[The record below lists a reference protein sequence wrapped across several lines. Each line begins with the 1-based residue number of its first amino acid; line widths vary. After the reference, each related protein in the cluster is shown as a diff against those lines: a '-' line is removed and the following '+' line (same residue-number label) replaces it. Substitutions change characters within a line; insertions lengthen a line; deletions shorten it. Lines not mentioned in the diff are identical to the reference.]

1 VKARAMFATHYH
13 ELCALA
19 ETRSHVANVNVSA
32 RETGDDIVFLHKLA
46 EGGASRSYGVAVA
59 KIAGLPEPVLL
70 RARAM
75 LKDLERGEGPM
86 KKAPKQIGLFEEKP
100 PPVSREHPVIAA
112 LEGVEIDRMTPM
124 ESLHLLAQLKAMIAA
139 K

>member
-1 VKARAMFATHYH
+1 M
-13 ELCALA
+13 
-19 ETRSHVANVNVSA
+19 
-32 RETGDDIVFLHKLA
+32 HKLA

-86 KKAPKQIGLFEEKP
+86 KRAPRQIGLFEEREAP
-100 PPVSREHPVIAA
+100 ASREHPVIEA
-112 LEGVEIDRMTPM
+112 LEAVELDRMTPL
-124 ESLHLLAQLKAMIAA
+124 EALHLLAQLKGMAA
-139 K
+139 KK